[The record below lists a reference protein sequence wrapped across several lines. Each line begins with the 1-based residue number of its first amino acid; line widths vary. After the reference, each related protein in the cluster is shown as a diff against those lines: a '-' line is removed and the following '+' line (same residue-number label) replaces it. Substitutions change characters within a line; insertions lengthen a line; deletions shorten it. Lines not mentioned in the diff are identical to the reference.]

1 MMPKCMHMLLVL
13 GCILGVRG
21 DGKYWW
27 MGTGAFDNGVQQ
39 GSGGIYQ
46 QGGGGYQ
53 QDPVGNSLQGGGGG
67 QGIFFQMACVVS
79 FMPFCLV
86 KKN

>member
-1 MMPKCMHMLLVL
+1 MHMLLVL

-39 GSGGIYQ
+39 GNGGNYQ

-67 QGIFFQMACVVS
+67 QGIFSNGLYCKFYA
-79 FMPFCLV
+79 FLFC
-86 KKN
+86 KKKWGFC